1 MPDKK
6 KNRFGADPFYCPS
19 PSKEQADEAMREAI
33 KEAHYLDDNE
43 DSLKWRFNH

>member
-19 PSKEQADEAMREAI
+19 PSKEQAEETMRETV
-33 KEAHYLDDNE
+33 KESHYLDE
-43 DSLKWRFNH
+43 SEESIAGRWHI